1 MVAEITQRAT
11 MSIIMTTIKQ
21 VARKGGKARWANVDK
36 EARSEAMKRVRRG
49 LSTVAPQDTLDKQ
62 ARQE

>member
-1 MVAEITQRAT
+1 